1 MTNKLLFL
9 TNGVEILSLSIFKV
23 EIVLPVSILI
33 INNLPLLVDKY
44 MLFRPAINPVGL
56 IFFFF

>member
-23 EIVLPVSILI
+23 ERVLPVSILI
-33 INNLPLLVDKY
+33 ISNLPLLVDNSV
-44 MLFRPAINPVGL
+44 PAAL
-56 IFFFF
+56 IDISYVS